1 MNIQLTTRQFFLPAA
16 ALVAAASSAQAQ
28 FQFSIDYH
36 GPTIAAPDMLFGAP
50 ITEGDLLVPGTA
62 IFAPMFGPLGVPGT
76 VKAAG
81 PGGPNPA
88 DLGLIGYAP
97 CAGHAPGT
105 PCVVEVDALSYG
117 RDNPMNAGTVTMAGP
132 IWFSVDEYAVGLPT
146 GLALPSVASESPF
159 GEASAD
165 CFTSFGLLPGPLPP
179 FAIPPANIG
188 VVDGDG
194 LLSPSGFVYPGVG
207 IREPNLPTG
216 LPGPHPGDDLDAL
229 DTENQPGQY
238 PVLFSLDGV
247 VIDPITGA
255 PGSGSAGFH
264 GFSSSDVLMTLAP
277 GGLPFVFAPA
287 PALGLDLAGIGTDDL
302 DALIVW
308 ENGTGVFEPAPFA
321 YHWNTT
327 QSDMLLFSVRRGSAV
342 IGAPDSMFGIPI
354 EEGDILMPP
363 VAGGLSPFPGIF
375 IAAENLGLMTVRSG
389 FPVLHGDDLDAA
401 DSRFQPG
408 NDCDGDGIEDV
419 VAVALGL
426 VPDCN
431 GNGLP
436 DACDILYGF
445 DTDCDGN
452 GVLDSCDLASGAG
465 ADCNGNGVLDACDI
479 ANGTSND
486 FNFDGVPDECGPG
499 TPMCP
504 GDGTLIPC
512 PCGNESALG
521 AGEGCRNSTG
531 PGAILYTTGTSV
543 VALDN
548 LVFHVAQGRPGMPA
562 MLVQGASLIS
572 IPFKDGVFCMGG
584 PTKRVEVI
592 SLNAVG
598 SGSTTGSIVTGGS
611 IPITGGTRYYQ
622 MWYRDPVFSP
632 CGTGSN
638 FSQGMMISW
647 I

>member
-1 MNIQLTTRQFFLPAA
+1 MNVKLSTSRLWLPAA
-16 ALVAAASSAQAQ
+16 AIITAASSAEAQ

-36 GPTIAAPDMLFGAP
+36 GPTIATPDSLFGAP
-50 ITEGDLLVPGTA
+50 ITEGDLLVPRTST
-62 IFAPMFGPLGVPGT
+62 FTPMFGPLGAPGI

-81 PGGPNPA
+81 PGSPCPA

-105 PCVVEVDALSYG
+105 PCVVEVDAVSYG
-117 RDNPMNAGTVTMAGP
+117 RDNPMNATATPMAGP
-132 IWFSVDEYAVGLPT
+132 IWFSVDEYAIGIPS
-146 GLALPSVASESPF
+146 ALPLASVATESPF

-165 CFTSFGLLPGPLPP
+165 CFTSFGLTPGPLPP

-194 LLSPSGFVYPGVG
+194 LVSPSGFLYPGIG
-207 IREPNLPTG
+207 IKEPNLPTG
-216 LPGPHPGDDLDAL
+216 LPGAHPGDDLDAL

-238 PVLFSLDGV
+238 PVLFSLDGAIV
-247 VIDPITGA
+247 DPITGF

-264 GFSSSDVLMTLAP
+264 GFSPADVLMTLAP

-287 PALGLDLAGIGTDDL
+287 PILGLDLAGTGTDDL

-308 ENGTGVFEPAPFA
+308 ENGTGVYEISPFP

-342 IGAPDSMFGIPI
+342 IGAPDSMFGMPI

-363 VAGGLSPFPGIF
+363 VVGGLSPFPGIF

-401 DSRFQPG
+401 DSRFTPG

-431 GNGLP
+431 SNGIP
-436 DACDILYGF
+436 
-445 DTDCDGN
+445 
-452 GVLDSCDLASGAG
+452 
-465 ADCNGNGVLDACDI
+465 DACDI
-479 ANGTSND
+479 ANGTSTD

-499 TPMCP
+499 TTLCP

-512 PCGNESALG
+512 PCTNESALG

-531 PGAILYTTGTSV
+531 PGAILYTTGTSS
-543 VALDN
+543 VALDD
-548 LVFHVAQGRPGMPA
+548 LTFHVAQARPLMPA

-572 IPFKDGVFCMGG
+572 IPFKDGVYCMGG
-584 PTKRVEVI
+584 PTRRVEVLI
-592 SLNAVG
+592 LDAAG
-598 SGSTTGSIVTGGS
+598 SGSTTGSIVTGGL
-611 IPITGGTRYYQ
+611 IPLIGGTRYYQ

-638 FSQGMMISW
+638 FSQGVQIDW